1 MSSSPSFKAVSRSYS
16 RREARVSSGRAEP
29 NAVEGICVRDDVL
42 RILLNGGSLSLAPEV
57 GANGDEAVVD
67 RSTGEVLAV
76 SLSKPRRDVAELGYF
91 CLGFVWELAEVLP
104 RRVVDYAPARWRP
117 SSYSPYEADE
127 YAWIVGDFIMFYER
141 HGKLPTGFDP
151 LHFAEAYLY
160 RAKGL
165 ANDDPLITLLTALY
179 KPKALCSEDGD
190 VALALTPLVVHLG
203 GSVVDDCRSAD
214 LAVVRPEAAP
224 ELADGKRV
232 VAVLGRT
239 GMLGK
244 ERTSLYKLARA
255 RGYFVLGSPLG
266 RGLLVL
272 IPRFLL
278 MGESP
283 AL

>member
-1 MSSSPSFKAVSRSYS
+1 MNF
-16 RREARVSSGRAEP
+16 
-29 NAVEGICVRDDVL
+29 
-42 RILLNGGSLSLAPEV
+42 LLNGGRLSLAPEV
-57 GANGDEAVVD
+57 LAHGDEVVVD
-67 RSTGEVLAV
+67 KSTGEVLAL

-91 CLGFVWELAEVLP
+91 CLGFIWELAEVLP
-104 RRVVDYAPARWRP
+104 RRVVDYAPTQAP
-117 SSYSPYEADE
+117 AYYSPYEADE
-127 YAWIVGDFIMFYER
+127 YVWTVGDFLMFYER
-141 HGKLPTGFDP
+141 YGKLPTGFDP
-151 LHFAEAYLY
+151 LHFAGAYLY

-190 VALALTPLVVHLG
+190 VALALTPLIVHLG
-203 GSVVDDCRSAD
+203 GVVVDDCRSAD
-214 LAVVRPEAAP
+214 LAVVWPEAAP

-244 ERTSLYKLARA
+244 ERVSLYKLARA

-272 IPRFLL
+272 IPRFIL
-278 MGESP
+278 MVENSY
-283 AL
+283 L